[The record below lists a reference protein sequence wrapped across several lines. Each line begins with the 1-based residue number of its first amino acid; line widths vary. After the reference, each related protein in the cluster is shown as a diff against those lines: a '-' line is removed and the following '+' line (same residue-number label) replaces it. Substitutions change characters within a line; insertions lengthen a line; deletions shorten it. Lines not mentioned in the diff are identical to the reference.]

1 MPLQLQSTITSEGKL
16 NIALADV
23 PMPQPKDNEVVVRI
37 EATPINPS
45 DLGLLFGMADM
56 TTAEV
61 TGTAKRP
68 VVTATVP
75 QSLMKSMSGRL
86 DQNLPV
92 GNEGAGAVG
101 ATGQSDEAQALAGKT
116 VGVIGGAM
124 YSQFR
129 AVRTNQCLQY
139 PDDVTPAEGASWFVN
154 PMTAQ
159 GMIETMRMEDHKAL
173 VHTAAA
179 SNLGQM
185 LNKLCLTDDI
195 GLVNIVRRDEQEAL
209 LHKLGAKHVVNSSSV
224 DFMSELTD
232 ALAETDA
239 TVAFDAIGGG
249 YLAGQILTCMEAA
262 ANQNA
267 TEYSRYG
274 SSVFKQVYI
283 YGGLDRGPTEIN
295 RGFGMM
301 WGVGGWLLT
310 PFLQKAGR
318 DLQNN
323 LRQRVANEIKT
334 TFASHYTQEVSLAE
348 MLTPDAM
355 AVYGKQATGEKF
367 LINPNKGL

>member
-56 TTAEV
+56 TTAEI
-61 TGTAKRP
+61 TGSAERP
-68 VVTATVP
+68 VVTANVP
-75 QSLMKSMSGRL
+75 QNFMKSMSGRF

-92 GNEGAGAVG
+92 GNEGAGIVV

-173 VHTAAA
+173 AHTAAA

-185 LNKLCLTDDI
+185 LNKICLTDDI
-195 GLVNIVRRDEQEAL
+195 ALVNIVRRDCL
-209 LHKLGAKHVVNSSSV
+209 LYTSPSPRA
-224 DFMSELTD
+224 
-232 ALAETDA
+232 
-239 TVAFDAIGGG
+239 
-249 YLAGQILTCMEAA
+249 
-262 ANQNA
+262 
-267 TEYSRYG
+267 
-274 SSVFKQVYI
+274 
-283 YGGLDRGPTEIN
+283 RG
-295 RGFGMM
+295 
-301 WGVGGWLLT
+301 
-310 PFLQKAGR
+310 
-318 DLQNN
+318 
-323 LRQRVANEIKT
+323 
-334 TFASHYTQEVSLAE
+334 
-348 MLTPDAM
+348 
-355 AVYGKQATGEKF
+355 
-367 LINPNKGL
+367 